1 MVPDNF
7 PRGTFHY
14 GRDAA
19 IEVRVEY
26 VERPT
31 RVIAGPGLW
40 GIGENNRAEI
50 EAASVERLAKLAGVA
65 PLEAAHFLVAT
76 IAAMVAVGRAYPR
89 LVVERIAVAALRA
102 MTGDPVAVRKFAVL
116 SQLRDILMAEVA
128 PSLARWHPNP
138 VDREQLEKVR
148 KYLTTTLSDEMEWE
162 REGGGR
168 SGPEVVTLQVV
179 EALRKDVHLWLAEHL
194 PA

>member
-7 PRGTFHY
+7 PRGTFRY

-26 VERPT
+26 VESPT
-31 RVIAGPGLW
+31 RIIAGPGLW
-40 GIGENNRAEI
+40 GVGENNRAEI
-50 EAASVERLAKLAGVA
+50 EAASVERLAKLAAVT

-116 SQLRDILMAEVA
+116 AQLRDILMAEVA
-128 PSLARWHPNP
+128 PSLARWHADP
-138 VDREQLEKVR
+138 VDAEQLEKVR

-168 SGPEVVTLQVV
+168 SGPEVVTRRVV
-179 EALRKDVHLWLAEHL
+179 EILRADVPRRVEEQLA
-194 PA
+194 

>member
-7 PRGTFHY
+7 PRGTFRY

-26 VERPT
+26 VESPT
-31 RVIAGPGLW
+31 RIIAGPGLW
-40 GIGENNRAEI
+40 GVGENNRAEI
-50 EAASVERLAKLAGVA
+50 EAASVERLAKLAAVT

-116 SQLRDILMAEVA
+116 AQLRDILMAEVA
-128 PSLARWHPNP
+128 PSLARWHADP
-138 VDREQLEKVR
+138 VDAEQLEKVR

-162 REGGGR
+162 REGDGR
-168 SGPEVVTLQVV
+168 SGPEVVSRRVV
-179 EALRKDVHLWLAEHL
+179 EILRADVPRRVEEQLA
-194 PA
+194 